1 MNETFGGYI
10 KKLRVYNKFTL
21 IQLAVYLGIGRGA
34 LSKIEN
40 INSFNEKLSDYL
52 FWYNAKR
59 PHYSLGQ
66 KPPIEYIKM
75 NENNYGKKYNMYW
88 MHTMRLLV
96 SK

>member
-52 FWYNAKR
+52 F
-59 PHYSLGQ
+59 
-66 KPPIEYIKM
+66 
-75 NENNYGKKYNMYW
+75 
-88 MHTMRLLV
+88 
-96 SK
+96 